1 MYTMVSVYCYKV
13 SPIKQDTH
21 ELLTYSLVKTRLK
34 SSHTRP
40 LPPPRN
46 ISCTRLSHRIFSAC
60 QPTAL
65 CCHSKIFCITFYTD
79 NQLLWI
85 SSFSQAMYIV
95 VFLNSEFRKNNPKC
109 AQTIV
114 RRVCCEGHCITL
126 FGKFNQNLCHF
137 MLLTISFSCTLK
149 KKDRKAGDETKWWAW
164 TVNSYTWR
172 LYFPEDFWQRFEAGN
187 AVSNFETVDRFANKP
202 FKNTL
207 IKGSICFFV
216 LQNCLNFG
224 SQHYWEWKAL
234 ADY

>member
-1 MYTMVSVYCYKV
+1 MKGTYICDVRTFGQCGSTMYTMVSVYCYKV

-60 QPTAL
+60 QPTVL

-126 FGKFNQNLCHF
+126 FGEFNQNLCHF
-137 MLLTISFSCTLK
+137 MVFTIFLHPQKERQDSRGWNK
-149 KKDRKAGDETKWWAW
+149 KVG
-164 TVNSYTWR
+164 
-172 LYFPEDFWQRFEAGN
+172 L
-187 AVSNFETVDRFANKP
+187 
-202 FKNTL
+202 
-207 IKGSICFFV
+207 
-216 LQNCLNFG
+216 NC
-224 SQHYWEWKAL
+224 
-234 ADY
+234 